1 MSILFSSLAL
11 TLAVITPALDP
22 VSVSPAR
29 DSTSKPG
36 VFVLGIDG
44 MDPVILQR
52 LMDEG
57 KMPHFK
63 QLATEGTFQ
72 TLGTSNPPQ
81 SPVAWSNFV
90 TGMNPGGHGIFD
102 FIHRDPDNYIP
113 ITSATPAPSGE
124 EHGSIELFGY
134 AIPLGGEE
142 LPNNRTGK
150 PYWDYLQ
157 EAGVNTEIYRIPGNY
172 PPTPSEALTLSGMGT
187 VDMRGTAG
195 EYTWYTDEILP
206 NAAELQADVKIISPD
221 DEDGDGIE
229 ETYRSGVFGPP
240 DSMRVGK
247 GPKDLLSTPLT
258 VTVGEDRNV
267 AWIRVGDVAAPSGQA
282 ILQVGEWSEWLP
294 VSFEPMPMMPIGGI
308 VRFYL
313 KELSPNLKLY
323 ASPVNIDPE
332 APAQVIAT
340 PDAAAEDL
348 AERIGR
354 FYTQGMP
361 EEVNALKDGLFDD
374 DDYISQVKLVH
385 DEGHDMLEVALERYE
400 PGDMSFMYLSDIDLQ
415 CHMLWRH
422 ADPKDGDAPEHPA
435 YEAEAASKH
444 EQDIENFYATTDRV
458 LGSVRESL
466 PPETLLLVMSDHGF
480 QAFRRRVHL
489 NAWLRDEG
497 YLVLNGDRTTG
508 AIGPP
513 VVDEEGLVSTDESG
527 VPTHSVDWSKTR
539 AYALGFNGLYL
550 NLEGREVSGIVTD
563 AEAAALTAEIIGKL
577 EALTDPKTGQH
588 AVLNAESSI
597 DIYSGARVA
606 EAPDIVVGYNA
617 GYGCSEEST
626 LGEITEAVFADN
638 DSRWSGNHLMAPEV
652 VPGVLLSNQPL
663 AHDGNKLTDV
673 TATLLDYYDLPIPT
687 DMVGESFLP

>member
-1 MSILFSSLAL
+1 
-11 TLAVITPALDP
+11 
-22 VSVSPAR
+22 
-29 DSTSKPG
+29 
-36 VFVLGIDG
+36 
-44 MDPVILQR
+44 
-52 LMDEG
+52 
-57 KMPHFK
+57 
-63 QLATEGTFQ
+63 
-72 TLGTSNPPQ
+72 
-81 SPVAWSNFV
+81 
-90 TGMNPGGHGIFD
+90 
-102 FIHRDPDNYIP
+102 
-113 ITSATPAPSGE
+113 
-124 EHGSIELFGY
+124 
-134 AIPLGGEE
+134 
-142 LPNNRTGK
+142 
-150 PYWDYLQ
+150 
-157 EAGVNTEIYRIPGNY
+157 
-172 PPTPSEALTLSGMGT
+172 
-187 VDMRGTAG
+187 
-195 EYTWYTDEILP
+195 
-206 NAAELQADVKIISPD
+206 
-221 DEDGDGIE
+221 
-229 ETYRSGVFGPP
+229 
-240 DSMRVGK
+240 MRVGK

-458 LGSVRESL
+458 LGFGARIAATRNALARS
-466 PPETLLLVMSDHGF
+466 MSDHGF

-626 LGEITEAVFADN
+626 LGEITEARV
-638 DSRWSGNHLMAPEV
+638 RR
-652 VPGVLLSNQPL
+652 Q
-663 AHDGNKLTDV
+663 
-673 TATLLDYYDLPIPT
+673 
-687 DMVGESFLP
+687 